1 MRSSW
6 LLVASAISLVACSKD
21 WSERELVP
29 VVVSLGSSG
38 AVTVSMPSGLKRT
51 SKEGVLAIYESET
64 ADGPLIYV
72 VALTASDDTAD
83 SYIAGSKDGSDFE
96 KRDVPGGFG
105 IAYQSDGPL
114 VHVVKKLGSKF
125 LTCDAS
131 FPGGTKGGAK
141 RADLIWRICT
151 SMK

>member
-6 LLVASAISLVACSKD
+6 LLLASALSLVACSKD

-29 VVVSLGSSG
+29 VTVGLGSSG
-38 AVTVSMPSGLKRT
+38 TVTVSMPSGLKRT
-51 SKEGVLAIYESET
+51 SKEGVLGVYESET
-64 ADGPLIYV
+64 SGGPLIYV
-72 VALTASDDTAD
+72 VALTASYDTAD

-96 KRDVPGGFG
+96 KRDVPDGFG
-105 IAYQSDGPL
+105 IVYQSDGPH
-114 VHVVKKLGSKF
+114 VHVVKKLGDRF

-131 FPGGTKGGAK
+131 FPGDSRGGEK
-141 RADLIWRICT
+141 RADMLWRICT